1 MHISSPLGAWVRNK
15 VRNQAQSLQSCK
27 LCWASH
33 AYCRDGDS
41 GSGTRRAAPMD
52 QKVRQQCYAI
62 ERIRAALETCGYTS
76 LDAQARVLDL
86 PRSTVWTIIAGKHK
100 SGRLSKKVTSR
111 MLRSRELPAGVREE
125 IEAYLGTQQHEAP
138 KSECNVPA
146 TLVVLKTSPLKRQP
160 GNKRGPA

>member
-1 MHISSPLGAWVRNK
+1 
-15 VRNQAQSLQSCK
+15 
-27 LCWASH
+27 
-33 AYCRDGDS
+33 
-41 GSGTRRAAPMD
+41 MD

-111 MLRSRELPAGVREE
+111 MLHSRELPAGVRKE
-125 IEAYLGTQQHEAP
+125 IEAYVSTRQHEAP
-138 KSECNVPA
+138 KSEYYVPA
-146 TLVVLKTSPLKRQP
+146 TFAVLDMSLLKRRQ
-160 GNKRGPA
+160 